1 MSSYGI
7 NFWEEKDFLKDLEPQ
22 HDESYSKLTRKVLF
36 EKYEPHKRK
45 DGFSVWSSWSSS
57 IFISPGVYVREYDQP
72 EINWPLIVS
81 GTTSLSDPYS
91 YEDYYEKSYEAA
103 VEPDFEPVELYTS
116 NYKFSDKE
124 FSPP

>member
-1 MSSYGI
+1 MSNYKI
-7 NFWEEKDFLKDLEPQ
+7 DFSKDLEPQ

-45 DGFSVWSSWSSS
+45 DGFSVWSSWSRFT
-57 IFISPGVYVREYDQP
+57 FISPGVYTREIDNS
-72 EINWPLIVS
+72 EFDWPLIVS
-81 GTTSLSDPYS
+81 GTTSLSDAYS
-91 YEDYYEKSYEAA
+91 YEDYYEKSYEAV
-103 VEPDFEPVELYTS
+103 VEPDLEPVELYTS